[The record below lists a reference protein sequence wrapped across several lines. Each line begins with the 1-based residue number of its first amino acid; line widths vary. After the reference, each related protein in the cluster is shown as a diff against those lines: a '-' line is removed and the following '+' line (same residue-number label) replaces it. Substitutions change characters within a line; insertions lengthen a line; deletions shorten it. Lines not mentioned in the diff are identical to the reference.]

1 MKEQTQINHP
11 DYYQLD
17 GGLETID
24 VIDSLGL
31 GPGFELGC
39 AIKYIFRAGKK
50 PGTTTQEDIKKAI
63 WYLDHYVQKLKDME
77 ASNDKTATQAEQLL
91 IAREIL
97 ECPEVTS

>member
-17 GGLETID
+17 EGLETID

-31 GPGFELGC
+31 GKGFALGN

-50 PGTTTQEDIKKAI
+50 IDERADIQKAI
-63 WYLDHYVQKLKDME
+63 WYLNHYLEVKDGQKDAKVE
-77 ASNDKTATQAEQLL
+77 
-91 IAREIL
+91 
-97 ECPEVTS
+97 

>member
-11 DYYQLD
+11 YYYQLD

-31 GPGFELGC
+31 GKGFALGN

-50 PGTTTQEDIKKAI
+50 TGDTTQEDIKKAI
-63 WYLDHYVQKLKDME
+63 WYLEHYIQRLKEME
-77 ASNDKTATQAEQLL
+77 DTRNDE
-91 IAREIL
+91 E
-97 ECPEVTS
+97 

>member
-11 DYYQLD
+11 YYYQLD

-31 GPGFELGC
+31 GKGFALGN

-50 PGTTTQEDIKKAI
+50 IDESADMDIQKAI
-63 WYLDHYVQKLKDME
+63 WYLNHYLEMKDGQKDAKVE
-77 ASNDKTATQAEQLL
+77 
-91 IAREIL
+91 
-97 ECPEVTS
+97 

>member
-31 GPGFELGC
+31 GKGFALGN

-50 PGTTTQEDIKKAI
+50 TGNTTQEDVKKAI
-63 WYLDHYVQKLKDME
+63 WYLEHYVQRLKEMKEPETHGQED
-77 ASNDKTATQAEQLL
+77 TQIE
-91 IAREIL
+91 
-97 ECPEVTS
+97 